1 MKDSVWTGKH
11 IVRTV
16 AAVFPYLCFGKKSHS
31 WSNTE
36 RRLDVLL
43 RRPDGCKMEQFE
55 ASRHSGR
62 SGRKVIVVQ
71 TDDAWIVER
80 PDEISRRSDGYKG
93 TELTALN
100 FAQSLLKAQ
109 N

>member
-1 MKDSVWTGKH
+1 MKDSVRTVKH

-16 AAVFPYLCFGKKSHS
+16 AAIFPYLCFGKKSHS

-36 RRLDVLL
+36 WRLDVLL

-55 ASRHSGR
+55 ASRHRGR
-62 SGRKVIVVQ
+62 SGRKALVVQ
-71 TDDAWIVER
+71 TDDAWIVECL
-80 PDEISRRSDGYKG
+80 EKISRRSDGCKG